1 MGLANFLVRQQV
13 AEQDERRPS
22 ETVPFQT
29 VPFQTVQIIAG
40 ALIVGPLLFAGIA
53 FVAAQGQQ
61 PRNDILAYI
70 AIGFAMI
77 ALVAS
82 PVVSTIAANQRLR
95 QLESRGPELSLMDLF
110 GVLGTRVIVRA
121 AILEGAVFF
130 CCIAYMV
137 TALWWTLG
145 TALLLLALMIP
156 FFPTRGR
163 FDDWVREQ
171 REIRS
176 LDGERRS
183 S

>member
-1 MGLANFLVRQQV
+1 MVQANFLVRQQV

-22 ETVPFQT
+22 ET

-53 FVAAQGQQ
+53 FVAAHGQQ

-70 AIGFAMI
+70 AIGFATI

-82 PVVSTIAANQRLR
+82 PAASTIVANQRLR
-95 QLESRGPELSLMDLF
+95 QLGSRGPELSIMDLF
-110 GVLGTRVIVRA
+110 GVLGTRVVVRA

-130 CCIAYMV
+130 CCIAYMI
-137 TALWWTLG
+137 TSLWWTLG
-145 TALLLLALMIP
+145 TALLLLAIMIA

-176 LDGERRS
+176 LDGEPRS